1 MLVPNLLP
9 PGFLLV
15 GHVLLLHLVAVPPHV
30 LVAFRRDLKYVSWS
44 ESYTVLRCHDGNWW
58 ALAYSMQ
65 FGPWG
70 IVAVKILLPLTP
82 FLLPAASL
90 PIERLVPTM
99 TCPNLR
105 TAVDWPW

>member
-1 MLVPNLLP
+1 MPVPNLLP
-9 PGFLLV
+9 PGVLPV

-30 LVAFRRDLKYVSWS
+30 LVAFRRDLEYVSWS

-70 IVAVKILLPLTP
+70 IVAVKIPQPLTP
-82 FLLPAASL
+82 HLSPAALL
-90 PIERLVPTM
+90 PIERLVPM
-99 TCPNLR
+99 PTCPNLR
-105 TAVDWPW
+105 TVDWPW